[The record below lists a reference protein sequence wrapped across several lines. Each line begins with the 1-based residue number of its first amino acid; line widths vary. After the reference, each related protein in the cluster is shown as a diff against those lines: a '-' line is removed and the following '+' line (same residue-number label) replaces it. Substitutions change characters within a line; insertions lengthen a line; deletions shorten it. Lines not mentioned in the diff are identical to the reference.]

1 MILIDKALEKLQLEG
16 KPIRVG
22 MVGAGFMATGTALEI
37 IKYRQGMVLV
47 GIANRNP
54 EKAQKAFNQAGISEL
69 MTASSQ
75 EEVEIAIQRNIPF
88 ITENALLLCRSENID
103 VILEMTGHVE
113 FGATVAMEAIINKKH
128 FVSFNA
134 ELFGTLGS
142 ILKQYAD
149 EHNVVFTLADGDQP
163 VVQMNL
169 WRFVK
174 SMGVKPVLCGNIK
187 GLHDPYRNPTTQEGF
202 ARKWGQNTEMVTS
215 FADGSKISFEQAVV
229 ANATGMGVG
238 KRGMY
243 GPTHMG
249 AQISEAVN
257 WYPTEELLSGNGI
270 VDYVV
275 GAIPGPGI
283 YVLGTIDDPVQK
295 HYLNL
300 YKLGEGP
307 LYCFYTPFHLCHFEV
322 PNTIARAVIFN
333 DAALAPLGKPTVDVI
348 TTAKKDLLAGETLDG
363 IGGYATYGQCENY
376 DIARSE
382 NLLPLGLAEGCIVK
396 RDILKDEVISFDD
409 IEIPEGRLI
418 DRLWNEQVEKYSE
431 IPIHS
436 YEVQVMVLP
445 LMPKVEKY
453 SEIPSHQQL

>member
-1 MILIDKALEKLQLEG
+1 MILIDKALEKLQSEG
-16 KPIRVG
+16 KQIRVG
-22 MVGAGFMATGTALEI
+22 MIGAGFMASGTALEI
-37 IKYRQGMVLV
+37 IKYRQGITLV
-47 GIANRNP
+47 GIANRNTD
-54 EKAQKAFNQAGISEL
+54 KATKAYNQAGITDL
-69 MTASSQ
+69 IIASTQ
-75 EEVEIAIQRNIPF
+75 EEVDIAIQQNKHF
-88 ITENALLLCRSENID
+88 VTENALLLCRSKNID

-113 FGATVAMEAIINKKH
+113 FGANVAMEAIKNKKH

-142 ILKQYAD
+142 ILKHYAD
-149 EHNVVFTLADGDQP
+149 EQNVVFTLADGDQP
-163 VVQMNL
+163 VVEMNL
-169 WRFVK
+169 YRFVK
-174 SMGVKPVLCGNIK
+174 GMGVKPVLCGNIK

-202 ARKWGQNTEMVTS
+202 AKKWGQNTEMVTS

-243 GPTHMG
+243 GPTYMG

-257 WYPTEELLSGNGI
+257 WYPTEQLLEGNGI

-333 DAALAPLGKPTVDVI
+333 DTALAPIGKPCVDVI
-348 TTAKKDLLAGETLDG
+348 TTAKKDLAAGEVLDG
-363 IGGYATYGQCENY
+363 IGGYATYGLCENY
-376 DIARSE
+376 DTARSE
-382 NLLPLGLAEGCIVK
+382 DLLPLGLAEGCTLK
-396 RDILKDEVISFDD
+396 RNIQKDEVITFNDV
-409 IEIPEGRLI
+409 EIPAGRLV
-418 DRLWNEQVEKYSE
+418 DKLWKEQVEKY
-431 IPIHS
+431 PT
-436 YEVQVMVLP
+436 V
-445 LMPKVEKY
+445 
-453 SEIPSHQQL
+453 

>member
-22 MVGAGFMATGTALEI
+22 MVGAGFMASGTALEI
-37 IKYRQGMVLV
+37 IKYRQGIVLV
-47 GIANRNP
+47 GIANRNL
-54 EKAQKAFNQAGISEL
+54 EKAEKAFLQAGITDVT
-69 MTASSQ
+69 TATSL
-75 EEVEIAIQRNIPF
+75 EEVELAIRKNQSF
-88 ITENALLLCRSENID
+88 ITQDALLLCQSQNID

-113 FGATVAMEAIINKKH
+113 FGANVAMEAIKNKKH

-142 ILKQYAD
+142 ILKHYAD
-149 EHNVVFTLADGDQP
+149 EQNVIFTLADGDQP
-163 VVQMNL
+163 VVEMNL
-169 WRFVK
+169 FRFVK
-174 SMGVKPVLCGNIK
+174 GLGVKPVMCGNIK

-202 ARKWGQNTEMVTS
+202 AKKWGQNTEMVTS

-238 KRGMY
+238 QRGMY
-243 GPTHMG
+243 GPTYMG
-249 AQISEAVN
+249 AHISEAVN
-257 WYPTEELLSGNGI
+257 WYPTEQLLEGNGI

-322 PNTIARAVIFN
+322 PNTIARAVLF
-333 DAALAPLGKPTVDVI
+333 DDTALAPLGKPFVDVI
-348 TTAKKDLLAGETLDG
+348 TTAKRDLVAGEVLDG
-363 IGGYATYGQCENY
+363 IGGYATYGLCENY
-376 DIARSE
+376 DTARNE
-382 NLLPLGLAEGCIVK
+382 NILPLGLAEGCTLK
-396 RDILKDEVISFDD
+396 RNIQKDEVITFDD
-409 IEIPEGRLI
+409 VEIPEGRLT
-418 DRLWNEQVEKYSE
+418 DKLWKEQVEMYR
-431 IPIHS
+431 
-436 YEVQVMVLP
+436 
-445 LMPKVEKY
+445 
-453 SEIPSHQQL
+453 